1 MRTEIR
7 QRSYDDMYAV
17 WRTYSHE
24 DVSSHW
30 ECIAVEKVQ
39 QDAAAIV
46 RASRVPRIAA

>member
-7 QRSYDDMYAV
+7 QRSYDGLYAV

-24 DVSSHW
+24 DTTSRW
-30 ECIAVEKVQ
+30 ECIAVVKVM

-46 RASRVPRIAA
+46 RENRPQRIAA